1 MEWLIPIIICVLAG
15 VILLIVEAFMPGF
28 GVPGI
33 SGIILL
39 LAGVAMTWYEYGAMV
54 GLGTTVAVLALV
66 GVAISVSLKS
76 ASSGRLSKSDL
87 ILNDTETPPSEN
99 ADMQLL
105 VGKEG
110 VVKNTLRP
118 VGTAEFDCGKLHV
131 TSDGEYVSEGQK
143 VRIVRVEGTQ
153 ILVNKIC
160 KWTNGEEDY
169 GM

>member
-54 GLGTTVAVLALV
+54 GLGTTVAVLEMV

-153 ILVNKIC
+153 IFVNKI
-160 KWTNGEEDY
+160 
-169 GM
+169 

>member
-39 LAGVAMTWYEYGAMV
+39 LA
-54 GLGTTVAVLALV
+54 VAVLALV

-153 ILVNKIC
+153 IFVNKI
-160 KWTNGEEDY
+160 
-169 GM
+169 

>member
-110 VVKNTLRP
+110 VVKNTLRT

-153 ILVNKIC
+153 IFVNKI
-160 KWTNGEEDY
+160 
-169 GM
+169 

>member
-66 GVAISVSLKS
+66 GLAISVSLKS

-153 ILVNKIC
+153 IFVNKI
-160 KWTNGEEDY
+160 
-169 GM
+169 

>member
-54 GLGTTVAVLALV
+54 GLGSTVAVLALV

-153 ILVNKIC
+153 IFVNKI
-160 KWTNGEEDY
+160 
-169 GM
+169 

>member
-54 GLGTTVAVLALV
+54 GLGTTVAVLALL

-153 ILVNKIC
+153 IFVNKI
-160 KWTNGEEDY
+160 
-169 GM
+169 

>member
-110 VVKNTLRP
+110 VVKNTLLP

-153 ILVNKIC
+153 IFVNKI
-160 KWTNGEEDY
+160 
-169 GM
+169 

>member
-153 ILVNKIC
+153 IFVNKS
-160 KWTNGEEDY
+160 
-169 GM
+169 

>member
-105 VGKEG
+105 VGNEG

-153 ILVNKIC
+153 IFVNKI
-160 KWTNGEEDY
+160 
-169 GM
+169 

>member
-39 LAGVAMTWYEYGAMV
+39 LAGVAMTWYDYGAMV

-153 ILVNKIC
+153 IFVNKI
-160 KWTNGEEDY
+160 
-169 GM
+169 

>member
-54 GLGTTVAVLALV
+54 GLGTTAAVLALV

-87 ILNDTETPPSEN
+87 ILNDIETPPSEN

-153 ILVNKIC
+153 IFVNKI
-160 KWTNGEEDY
+160 
-169 GM
+169 

>member
-1 MEWLIPIIICVLAG
+1 MEWLIPIIIWVLAG

-110 VVKNTLRP
+110 VVKNTLRA

-153 ILVNKIC
+153 IFVNKI
-160 KWTNGEEDY
+160 
-169 GM
+169 

>member
-39 LAGVAMTWYEYGAMV
+39 LAGVAGSAALYVYTILRFV
-54 GLGTTVAVLALV
+54 TRLGTTVAVLALV

-153 ILVNKIC
+153 IFVNKI
-160 KWTNGEEDY
+160 
-169 GM
+169 

>member
-143 VRIVRVEGTQ
+143 VRIVRVECTQ
-153 ILVNKIC
+153 IFVNKI
-160 KWTNGEEDY
+160 
-169 GM
+169 

>member
-87 ILNDTETPPSEN
+87 ILNDTEN

-153 ILVNKIC
+153 IFVNKI
-160 KWTNGEEDY
+160 
-169 GM
+169 

>member
-153 ILVNKIC
+153 IFLNKI
-160 KWTNGEEDY
+160 
-169 GM
+169 

>member
-15 VILLIVEAFMPGF
+15 VVLLIVEAFMPGF

-54 GLGTTVAVLALV
+54 GLGTTVAMLALV

-153 ILVNKIC
+153 IFVNKI
-160 KWTNGEEDY
+160 
-169 GM
+169 

>member
-39 LAGVAMTWYEYGAMV
+39 LAGVAMTWYEYGAMI

-76 ASSGRLSKSDL
+76 ASSGRLSRSEL
-87 ILNDTETPPSEN
+87 ILNDVETPPSEN

-131 TSDGEYVSEGQK
+131 TSDGEYVAEGQR

-153 ILVNKIC
+153 IFVNKI
-160 KWTNGEEDY
+160 
-169 GM
+169 

>member
-28 GVPGI
+28 VVPGI

-153 ILVNKIC
+153 IFVNKI
-160 KWTNGEEDY
+160 
-169 GM
+169 

>member
-39 LAGVAMTWYEYGAMV
+39 LAGVAMPWYEYGAMV

-153 ILVNKIC
+153 IFVNKI
-160 KWTNGEEDY
+160 
-169 GM
+169 

>member
-110 VVKNTLRP
+110 VVKNPLRP

-153 ILVNKIC
+153 IFVNKI
-160 KWTNGEEDY
+160 
-169 GM
+169 

>member
-66 GVAISVSLKS
+66 GVSIYVSLKS

-153 ILVNKIC
+153 IFVNKI
-160 KWTNGEEDY
+160 
-169 GM
+169 

>member
-15 VILLIVEAFMPGF
+15 VVLLIVEAFMPGF

-131 TSDGEYVSEGQK
+131 TSDGEYVSEGQR

-153 ILVNKIC
+153 IFVNKI
-160 KWTNGEEDY
+160 
-169 GM
+169 

>member
-143 VRIVRVEGTQ
+143 VRIVHVEGTQ
-153 ILVNKIC
+153 IFVNKI
-160 KWTNGEEDY
+160 
-169 GM
+169 

>member
-66 GVAISVSLKS
+66 GVAISVSPKS

-153 ILVNKIC
+153 IFVNKI
-160 KWTNGEEDY
+160 
-169 GM
+169 

>member
-1 MEWLIPIIICVLAG
+1 MEWLILIIICVLAG

-87 ILNDTETPPSEN
+87 ILNDTGTPPSEN

-153 ILVNKIC
+153 IFVNKI
-160 KWTNGEEDY
+160 
-169 GM
+169 

>member
-33 SGIILL
+33 SCIILL

-153 ILVNKIC
+153 IFVNKI
-160 KWTNGEEDY
+160 
-169 GM
+169 

>member
-105 VGKEG
+105 AGKEG

-153 ILVNKIC
+153 IFVNKI
-160 KWTNGEEDY
+160 
-169 GM
+169 

>member
-33 SGIILL
+33 SGIVLL

-118 VGTAEFDCGKLHV
+118 VGTAEFDCGKMHV
-131 TSDGEYVSEGQK
+131 TSDGEYVS
-143 VRIVRVEGTQ
+143 
-153 ILVNKIC
+153 
-160 KWTNGEEDY
+160 
-169 GM
+169 

>member
-143 VRIVRVEGTQ
+143 VRIVRVAGTQ
-153 ILVNKIC
+153 IFVNKI
-160 KWTNGEEDY
+160 
-169 GM
+169 

>member
-39 LAGVAMTWYEYGAMV
+39 LAGVVMTWYEYGAMV

-87 ILNDTETPPSEN
+87 ILNDIETPPSEN

-153 ILVNKIC
+153 IFVNKI
-160 KWTNGEEDY
+160 
-169 GM
+169 

>member
-131 TSDGEYVSEGQK
+131 TSDGEYVSEGQR

-153 ILVNKIC
+153 IFVNKI
-160 KWTNGEEDY
+160 
-169 GM
+169 

>member
-28 GVPGI
+28 DVPGI

-153 ILVNKIC
+153 IFVNKI
-160 KWTNGEEDY
+160 
-169 GM
+169 

>member
-28 GVPGI
+28 RVPGI

-153 ILVNKIC
+153 IFVNKI
-160 KWTNGEEDY
+160 
-169 GM
+169 

>member
-143 VRIVRVEGTQ
+143 VRIVRGEGTQ
-153 ILVNKIC
+153 IFVNKI
-160 KWTNGEEDY
+160 
-169 GM
+169 

>member
-15 VILLIVEAFMPGF
+15 VILLIVEAFMPGV

-153 ILVNKIC
+153 IFVNKI
-160 KWTNGEEDY
+160 
-169 GM
+169 

>member
-15 VILLIVEAFMPGF
+15 VILLIVEAFMPGL

-153 ILVNKIC
+153 IFVNKI
-160 KWTNGEEDY
+160 
-169 GM
+169 

>member
-118 VGTAEFDCGKLHV
+118 VGTAEFDCGQLHV

-153 ILVNKIC
+153 IFVNKI
-160 KWTNGEEDY
+160 
-169 GM
+169 

>member
-99 ADMQLL
+99 ADMQLR

-153 ILVNKIC
+153 IFVNKI
-160 KWTNGEEDY
+160 
-169 GM
+169 

>member
-76 ASSGRLSKSDL
+76 ASSGRLSM
-87 ILNDTETPPSEN
+87 IP
-99 ADMQLL
+99 
-105 VGKEG
+105 
-110 VVKNTLRP
+110 RP
-118 VGTAEFDCGKLHV
+118 RRPKT
-131 TSDGEYVSEGQK
+131 
-143 VRIVRVEGTQ
+143 RICSCWWARRA
-153 ILVNKIC
+153 
-160 KWTNGEEDY
+160 W
-169 GM
+169 